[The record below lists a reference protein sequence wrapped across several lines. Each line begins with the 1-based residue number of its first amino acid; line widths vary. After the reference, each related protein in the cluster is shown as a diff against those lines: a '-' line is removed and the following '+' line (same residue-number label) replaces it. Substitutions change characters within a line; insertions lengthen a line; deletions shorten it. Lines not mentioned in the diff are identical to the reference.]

1 MFLPILTEGVLE
13 VVHSIELAAVESEV
27 GVSVRNIDGFID
39 ALVEVDRLGVV
50 PEVEVILI
58 YLQFLYITR
67 QQRLLFVFLCD
78 VPPSVAMQINSSR
91 FVRPRQLLAPSPS
104 KPLVVVVEQS
114 QIAGYVLS
122 FSASLHEHDRPFVFI
137 GLFDLHLVLFI
148 AIATVLLHHPRLLHL
163 VHDVFVVVS
172 VFDVDLDAVFVVGA
186 RKHQFS

>member
-122 FSASLHEHDRPFVFI
+122 FSASLHEHDRSFVFV

-148 AIATVLLHHPRLLHL
+148 AIATVLLHHPRLFHL

>member
-50 PEVEVILI
+50 PEVEVI
-58 YLQFLYITR
+58 ITR